1 MKTVLVANRG
11 EIAVRI
17 IKTLKALGIHSV
29 QVFSDADEQSLAVRL
44 ADESIRIGPP
54 QAAKS
59 YLDKDKILE
68 VALAKDV
75 DAIHPGYGFLS
86 ENAEF
91 ARGVEESG
99 IKFLGPA
106 SQTIEILGDKVEARK
121 LAVKAGVPVVPG
133 TSGAISDLKS
143 ALLAAEEIGF
153 PVMIKAAAGGG
164 GRGIR
169 IAQNPAMLEE
179 LVTISA
185 SEAKA
190 AFGDGTLYLE
200 KLIENA
206 RHIEVQFMGDG
217 ENYVHCYER
226 ECSTQRRRQ
235 KVWEEAPA
243 IGISE
248 EIRKEMCEA
257 ALALAK
263 SARYVG
269 VGTVEFLY
277 DSDTKDFYFIEVNTR
292 IQVEHPVTEL
302 ITNLDIVKIML
313 EIAENETLPFTQ
325 GDIKKVGHAI
335 ECRINAEDPFNQF
348 FPSPGNV
355 EVFRPPIGEG
365 VRFDGM
371 LYEGYSVP
379 PYYDSLLGKLIV
391 WGQTREIA
399 LARME
404 KALNA
409 FEIQG
414 IKTTIPLHLNLLKT
428 KEIKEGT
435 FDIKFLEEYLSR
447 ES

>member
-29 QVFSDADEQSLAVRL
+29 QVFSDADEQSLAVRV

-91 ARGVEESG
+91 ARAVEESG

-106 SQTIEILGDKVEARK
+106 SQTIEMLGDKVEARK

-179 LVTISA
+179 LLTISA

-200 KLIENA
+200 KLIVNA

-235 KVWEEAPA
+235 KVWE
-243 IGISE
+243 
-248 EIRKEMCEA
+248 
-257 ALALAK
+257 
-263 SARYVG
+263 
-269 VGTVEFLY
+269 
-277 DSDTKDFYFIEVNTR
+277 
-292 IQVEHPVTEL
+292 
-302 ITNLDIVKIML
+302 
-313 EIAENETLPFTQ
+313 
-325 GDIKKVGHAI
+325 
-335 ECRINAEDPFNQF
+335 
-348 FPSPGNV
+348 
-355 EVFRPPIGEG
+355 
-365 VRFDGM
+365 
-371 LYEGYSVP
+371 
-379 PYYDSLLGKLIV
+379 
-391 WGQTREIA
+391 
-399 LARME
+399 
-404 KALNA
+404 
-409 FEIQG
+409 
-414 IKTTIPLHLNLLKT
+414 
-428 KEIKEGT
+428 
-435 FDIKFLEEYLSR
+435 
-447 ES
+447 